1 MKYRKFQNTIL
12 ELLDKKYNYLTVKN
26 IMDEMHVP
34 NTLATRVSI
43 RRSINSLSTKG
54 RVISGI
60 VLEPDSIK
68 WILSCWLPATPSLP
82 TIVPVRQ
89 KTVEESIINLLR
101 YIQAEVGQDKSV
113 DYKLLLECLKGM
125 HVKLNYRS
133 RNDARLAVS
142 YHRALKALHIKQSI
156 ALIKN
161 EENNRIDRIYCDN
174 Y

>member
-1 MKYRKFQNTIL
+1 MKNRKFQNTIL
-12 ELLDKKYNYLTVKN
+12 DLLDSKYNYLTVKI
-26 IMDEMHVP
+26 IMDEMQIHD
-34 NTLATRVSI
+34 TLATRVSI

-89 KTVEESIINLLR
+89 KTVEDSIVNLLR
-101 YIQAEVGQDKSV
+101 YIHAELGQDKSIG
-113 DYKLLLECLKGM
+113 YKTLLECLKGM
-125 HVKLNYRS
+125 HIRLNYRS

-142 YHRALKALHIKQSI
+142 YHRALIALHTKQSI

-161 EENNRIDRIYCDN
+161 EDNNRIDRILLR
-174 Y
+174 